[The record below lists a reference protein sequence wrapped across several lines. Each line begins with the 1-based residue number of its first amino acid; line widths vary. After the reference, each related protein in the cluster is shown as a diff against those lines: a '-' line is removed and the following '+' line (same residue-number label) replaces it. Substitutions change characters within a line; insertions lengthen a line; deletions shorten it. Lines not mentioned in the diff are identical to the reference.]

1 MSIYVVAIITP
12 APGKEELVKSLL
24 ADFANTVKT
33 NEPNA
38 VRYLVLEQYDGHEG
52 ELCKLVV
59 QETYHTQEA
68 FDEHFKTEHFA
79 ALGKLIGEDKL
90 EARCA
95 AEKARDRNLS
105 APSVLAQGDD
115 IFAIPGTT
123 KIHRLAENLGSMS
136 ISLSSEEE
144 KAVRELAK
152 GVMGG
157 RVQKLMGHTFADT
170 PQLEKVWGC
179 TLRFCR
185 SNPTLPFHP

>member
-79 ALGKLIGEDKL
+79 ALGKLIGEGGL
-90 EARCA
+90 LARP
-95 AEKARDRNLS
+95 L
-105 APSVLAQGDD
+105 D
-115 IFAIPGTT
+115 I
-123 KIHRLAENLGSMS
+123 K
-136 ISLSSEEE
+136 
-144 KAVRELAK
+144 KVRPF
-152 GVMGG
+152 GG
-157 RVQKLMGHTFADT
+157 FESR
-170 PQLEKVWGC
+170 
-179 TLRFCR
+179 
-185 SNPTLPFHP
+185 